1 MILSIFGKKQAAEP
15 ENATGRYV
23 RPMAPADIARV
34 VDIIDQ
40 HDEDDA
46 EEAQESFADSIEGM
60 FVAVDN
66 GRVVGVTGAIE
77 DPEADGIC
85 WLSWTYVD
93 ENERRQGLGHYLVDG
108 LLHQLRQSGIRKLFI
123 STGDY
128 VEDGEDIYAPAKG
141 LFQKIGAEL
150 ELRIEDYFGD
160 GEARYIYG
168 LDLIEIED
176 EPEIVPQGELIFD
189 DLYEAAECDDA
200 FQLTW
205 REYDPGSDPEDA
217 LSVFEGLIEQAKS
230 SKARFLI
237 AAIPSDLA
245 EGATKGLEKKEFQP
259 LGRLQDYYQPG
270 IDQIYW
276 ILRFNQ

>member
-1 MILSIFGKKQAAEP
+1 MILSIFGKKQAPEP
-15 ENATGRYV
+15 ANEAGRYV
-23 RPMAPADIARV
+23 RPMAPGDIARV
-34 VDIIDQ
+34 VEIIDQ

-46 EEAQESFADSIEGM
+46 EEAQESFEESIEGL

-66 GRVVGVTGAIE
+66 GKIVGVTGAIQ
-77 DPEADGIC
+77 DPEAEGIC

-108 LLHQLRQSGIRKLFI
+108 LLHELRQSGIRKLFI

-141 LFQKIGAEL
+141 LFRKIGAEL
-150 ELRIEDYFGD
+150 ELKIDDYFGD

-168 LDLIEIED
+168 LELIDTGD
-176 EPEIVPQGELIFD
+176 EPEIAPQGDLIFD
-189 DLYEAAECDDA
+189 DLVEAPECDDA

-205 REYDPGSDPEDA
+205 REYQEESDAEDA
-217 LSVFEGLIEQAKS
+217 LDAFEKLITTAKNS
-230 SKARFLI
+230 QARFLI
-237 AAIPSDLA
+237 AAIPADLA
-245 EGATKGLEKKEFQP
+245 EGAIKGLNKKDFQS
-259 LGRLQDYYQPG
+259 LGQLRDYYQPG
-270 IDQIYW
+270 IDQLYW